1 MQGGEIARQCHA
13 HDAHSLLD
21 GDVWT
26 PVGNQPTQRLLPFGG
41 SGTTLIAA
49 EKSGRVARLIELDPK
64 YVDVI
69 VRRWEDFTGK
79 QATREADGAVLDQAA
94 SDSSTISQ

>member
-1 MQGGEIARQCHA
+1 VV
-13 HDAHSLLD
+13 LD
-21 GDVWT
+21 
-26 PVGNQPTQRLLPFGG
+26 PFGG

-79 QATREADGAVLDQAA
+79 QAIREAADQEACA
-94 SDSSTISQ
+94 S